1 MIIFAAVMYVE
12 TFSYAV
18 VPGYERMGPEVWPR
32 FVLAGI
38 TFLSLLI
45 MIRALR
51 RRGKD
56 PSGTPAPQTKM
67 NTSHVLVCAV
77 ALFFVTILVPY
88 LGFLFSA
95 FLGMIVF
102 SYILGA
108 RGKFTIFWYSIA
120 SVAAIYLVFGRI
132 LLVPMP
138 RGVSIFRELSFYLY

>member
-12 TFSYAV
+12 TCSYAV

-38 TFLSLLI
+38 VLMSLLI

-51 RRGKD
+51 NRGKG
-56 PSGTPAPQTKM
+56 PPGTPAPPAKM
-67 NTSHVLVCAV
+67 NTTHVLVCAA
-77 ALFFVTILVPY
+77 ALFFVTILIPY

-95 FLGMIVF
+95 FLGMILF

-108 RGKFTIFWYSIA
+108 REKFTVFWYSIA

-138 RGVSIFRELSFYLY
+138 RGVSIFQKLSYLLY